1 MLNLVM
7 TEPKEDVIPCWIYRS
22 SRKNEMYL
30 YLAEED
36 NFANIP
42 KPLLD
47 RFGQAILVMELELH
61 PGRDLAREDVNEV
74 MANLREQG
82 FHLQMPPNIQAYLYQ
97 GE

>member
-1 MLNLVM
+1 
-7 TEPKEDVIPCWIYRS
+7 
-22 SRKNEMYL
+22 MYL

-36 NFANIP
+36 NFETIP

-47 RFGQAILVMELELH
+47 RFGQATLVMELELH
-61 PGRDLAREDVNEV
+61 PGRDLAREDVTEV

-82 FHLQMPPNIQAYLYQ
+82 FHLQIPPNIQAHLYQ